1 MLAKINNLLLMK
13 FDFWF
18 DLPKALVNIAGES
31 TSKEEL
37 ELSMTLNKSLE
48 VNYLIKS
55 LTDF

>member
-1 MLAKINNLLLMK
+1 MK